1 MGARASQGYRIRDA
15 NMDIHGRVTFD
26 AVGPIPHPAIE
37 ADFPGLDEAT
47 ADRIVDRD
55 SAEHRHFME
64 SEAKR
69 RSPRRRSLDPRSRS
83 A

>member
-1 MGARASQGYRIRDA
+1 MGARASHGARIRDA

-26 AVGPIPHPAIE
+26 AVGPNRTRLTIE

-47 ADRIVDRD
+47 ADRIRPLIER
-55 SAEHRHFME
+55 SARNIRHFME

-69 RSPRRRSLDPRSRS
+69 RSPRKAVPGP
-83 A
+83 